1 MSHLSLY
8 CILSLAKKTKKTM
21 SQLKFSLNSFRELA
35 LPELVINIWSYADH
49 IINKVDG
56 CEICEIYMK
65 YCVTAAKEKWSEF
78 YIDFGFVI
86 DNLKKGNQNWVDFGK
101 FSTATKN
108 NIYLHIAKTKVKTPR
123 GTWKVLFE

>member
-1 MSHLSLY
+1 
-8 CILSLAKKTKKTM
+8 M
-21 SQLKFSLNSFRELA
+21 SQLKFLLKSFRGLS
-35 LPELVINIWSYADH
+35 LPKLLINIWSYADH

-65 YCVTAAKEKWSEF
+65 YCVTVAKEKWSEF
-78 YIDFGFVI
+78 YIDFDFLI
-86 DNLKKGNQNWVDFGK
+86 YNLKKRNRNWVDFGK

-108 NIYLHIAKTKVKTPR
+108 NIYLHTANTKVKTLR